1 MSAFT
6 YLPKPKPNQNGT
18 VRQAE
23 TVHELDYIF
32 SVSVAEFQQIPQV
45 ILSKYAHTQPCGL
58 LITMLS

>member
-18 VRQAE
+18 VRQTE

-32 SVSVAEFQQIPQV
+32 FGFGGRISANTTGDF
-45 ILSKYAHTQPCGL
+45 K
-58 LITMLS
+58 